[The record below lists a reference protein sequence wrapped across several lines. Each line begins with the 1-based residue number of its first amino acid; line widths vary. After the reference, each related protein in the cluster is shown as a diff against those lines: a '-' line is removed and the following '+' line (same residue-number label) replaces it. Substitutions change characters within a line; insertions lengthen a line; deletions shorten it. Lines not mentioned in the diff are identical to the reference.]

1 MKIFFYINVLG
12 GGGAERVVAN
22 LANQLSR
29 NKHDVSVVTS
39 YLVDNEY
46 ALDMGVKR
54 YQLEE
59 EKYQD
64 SFLQRNIRRVWHL
77 RKLLKR
83 EKPDVLISFMAE
95 PNYRA
100 IVASFGLT
108 TKTIISVR
116 NDPNREYAG
125 KIGAF
130 LGRNLLPL
138 ADGCVFQTED
148 AKSWFPA
155 KLQNKSKIIFNA
167 VREDFYQ
174 VKRNPIKGTVVTCG
188 RLNEQKNHKMLIEAV
203 EKVVQNNKDVCLHIY
218 GDGDL
223 KNELEQ
229 LIENKD
235 LKGVVVLKGAT
246 TDVESVLASA
256 DIFVMSS
263 DYEGMPNALMEALA
277 VGVPCISTDCPCGGP
292 RMLIK
297 EGENGCLVPVN
308 DSVQMAN
315 VLEKLLINQDFKYKL
330 GEKARERAL
339 EYRPEKI
346 FREWLDFIIGIV
358 NSEQKGHKYEETINQ
373 N

>member
-1 MKIFFYINVLG
+1 M
-12 GGGAERVVAN
+12 
-22 LANQLSR
+22 
-29 NKHDVSVVTS
+29 
-39 YLVDNEY
+39 
-46 ALDMGVKR
+46 
-54 YQLEE
+54 
-59 EKYQD
+59 
-64 SFLQRNIRRVWHL
+64 
-77 RKLLKR
+77 
-83 EKPDVLISFMAE
+83 
-95 PNYRA
+95 
-100 IVASFGLT
+100 
-108 TKTIISVR
+108 
-116 NDPNREYAG
+116 
-125 KIGAF
+125 
-130 LGRNLLPL
+130 
-138 ADGCVFQTED
+138 
-148 AKSWFPA
+148 
-155 KLQNKSKIIFNA
+155 
-167 VREDFYQ
+167 
-174 VKRNPIKGTVVTCG
+174 KRNPIKGTVVTCG